1 MQTRL
6 FDAYVVNCLKRWGT
20 EFPLADG
27 SNIANGYPSQS
38 TIYVAMRFAGRSPR
52 SNVRPPT
59 TLDAVAWLVELIVS
73 QISTYDARMALVLRA
88 AFCARGSWADRLA
101 IASRPIPAS
110 ERVLCGSRG
119 VYYRTRDMGIQEVGE
134 YLRIAGDP

>member
-1 MQTRL
+1 MQTHL

-20 EFPLADG
+20 EFPLSDG
-27 SNIANGYPSQS
+27 SHVSSGYPSQS
-38 TIYVAMRFAGRSPR
+38 TVYIAMRFAGRSPR

-88 AFCARGSWADRLA
+88 SFCARGSWADRLQT
-101 IASRPIPAS
+101 ASRPIPAS
-110 ERVLCGSRG
+110 ERVLCGSRA
-119 VYYRTRDMGIQEVGE
+119 VYYRTRDMGIAEVGD
-134 YLRIAGDP
+134 YLRIAGDA